1 MIHWWL
7 NCDQLNCDNFWSI
20 LFKQRVFGKYYLRN
34 FKEVEDMKQMTK
46 QNKNF
51 AYIKNDK
58 GTRFSKLNKH
68 CHIKKSTTITIII
81 MIATLS
87 EDGNAQ

>member
-1 MIHWWL
+1 
-7 NCDQLNCDNFWSI
+7 
-20 LFKQRVFGKYYLRN
+20 
-34 FKEVEDMKQMTK
+34 MKQMTK

-58 GTRFSKLNKH
+58 GTRFSKLSKH